1 MQGALWGWRLPLGLP
16 TPSSPPKP
24 LREAPSWLRF
34 PPCFSNYVEWA
45 KNSSSGAL
53 FGSYHPVRGGL
64 LIPSLQPL
72 SGPLFVG
79 RAPVVLTFVP
89 THSSSLGA
97 SGQCTPFPPPPRP
110 SLLWASTTWVGGSRE
125 CPGPGASPPRVAGLC
140 RGGFSVPHPDRGLS
154 GRRAAATP

>member
-1 MQGALWGWRLPLGLP
+1 MTLVTGNQHARSPLGLAP
-16 TPSSPPKP
+16 ISAPAASRSASPPPPP
-24 LREAPSWLRF
+24 LRSRSAEAPSWLRF

-110 SLLWASTTWVGGSRE
+110 SLLWA
-125 CPGPGASPPRVAGLC
+125 
-140 RGGFSVPHPDRGLS
+140 
-154 GRRAAATP
+154 